1 MLNST
6 ITIKINKMKKITKSN
21 PLKFFNDNKSIAY
34 KKACGQMST
43 YKVKLKKAQDGIN
56 VGPVAARP
64 SYWFDDPNKRAAA
77 DAKDRQSAARVRDNN
92 NDPDAEKEYGR
103 LANSYSPNGPN
114 LDLPN
119 EIKSLNKKYPYYEGF
134 SEETF
139 IGGDNNKGW
148 DKVREV
154 KPAKDKSY
162 KQISPDFEYMG
173 EPKWKKKG
181 GSVKA
186 KNK

>member
-1 MLNST
+1 
-6 ITIKINKMKKITKSN
+6 MKKTTQSN
-21 PLKFFNDNKSIAY
+21 PLKFFNDNKVMAY
-34 KKACGQMST
+34 KKAGGQMST

-64 SYWFDDPNKRAAA
+64 SYWFDDLNKRAAA
-77 DAKDRQSAARVRDNN
+77 DAKFRQGAARIRDNN
-92 NDPDAEKEYGR
+92 NDPDAEKDYGR

-114 LDLPN
+114 LDLPVEMN
-119 EIKSLNKKYPYYEGF
+119 TLNQKYPYYEGF

-148 DKVREV
+148 DKVREM
-154 KPAKDKSY
+154 KPAKDKRY
-162 KQISPDFEYMG
+162 KEVSSDFEYMG

-181 GSVKA
+181 GSVKS

>member
-1 MLNST
+1 
-6 ITIKINKMKKITKSN
+6 MKKTIKSN
-21 PLKFFNDNKSIAY
+21 PLKFFNDNKSMAY
-34 KKACGQMST
+34 KKAGSQMST
-43 YKVKLKKAQDGIN
+43 YKIKLKKAQDGIN

-77 DAKDRQSAARVRDNN
+77 DAKNRQAAARVRDNN

-186 KNK
+186 KK